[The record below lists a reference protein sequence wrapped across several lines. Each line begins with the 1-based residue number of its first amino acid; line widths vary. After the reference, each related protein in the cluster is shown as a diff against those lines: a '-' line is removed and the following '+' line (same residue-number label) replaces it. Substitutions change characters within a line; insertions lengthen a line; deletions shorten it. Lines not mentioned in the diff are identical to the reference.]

1 MQKIKILFVCLGNIC
16 LSAAAEAVMK
26 AKVAELGVAELF
38 EIDSAGISS
47 AHQGEPADER
57 MRRHASRRGFDVTSI
72 SRPIKLLDFEYFDY
86 VIGMDDSN
94 IDVLMD
100 RALTLEHKQ
109 KIRKMTDYCVGY
121 DDTYVP
127 DPYYGGASGFELV
140 LDLLEDAC
148 LGLLTELNKNFEN
161 DEQ

>member
-1 MQKIKILFVCLGNIC
+1 MQKIKVLFVCLGNIC
-16 LSAAAEAVMK
+16 RSAAAEAVMK

-38 EIDSAGISS
+38 EIDSAGILNV
-47 AHQGEPADER
+47 HQGEPADER
-57 MRRHASRRGFDVTSI
+57 MRKHASRRGYDVTSI
-72 SRPIKLLDFEYFDY
+72 SRQIKLLDFEYFDY

-94 IDVLMD
+94 ID
-100 RALTLEHKQ
+100 ALLDKAFTLEHKH

-127 DPYYGGASGFELV
+127 DPYYGGAAGFELV

-148 LGLLTELNKNFEN
+148 LGLLTELNKKFE
-161 DEQ
+161 DGEK